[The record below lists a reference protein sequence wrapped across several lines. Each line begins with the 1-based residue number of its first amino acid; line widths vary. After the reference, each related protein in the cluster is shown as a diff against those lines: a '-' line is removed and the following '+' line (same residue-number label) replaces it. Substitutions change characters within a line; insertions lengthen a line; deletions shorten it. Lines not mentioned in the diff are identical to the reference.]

1 MVNKKLP
8 FTTYHLPL
16 TIKKVSAR
24 IKILAAVYI
33 LILAGIVVL
42 ADLRETQ
49 YLFKPIRR
57 MPYGDKIGHFL
68 LMGFFSF
75 MLNLALKARTFRI
88 WRINFLLG
96 TLIVLIV
103 VFIEECSQI
112 FIRGRS
118 FDYRD
123 LVADLAG
130 IIIFGEIARLIC
142 RKFFKKEN

>member
-1 MVNKKLP
+1 M
-8 FTTYHLPL
+8 
-16 TIKKVSAR
+16 SSR

-57 MPYGDKIGHFL
+57 LPYGDKIGHFL
-68 LMGFFSF
+68 LMGFFSL

-96 TLIVLIV
+96 TLIVLVI
-103 VFIEECSQI
+103 VFIEEFSQI

-123 LVADLAG
+123 LIADFSG
-130 IIIFGEIARLIC
+130 ILIFGELARLIC
-142 RKFFKKEN
+142 RKFFKKEINSDNRMNMDIKK